1 MKDTLGFWST
11 CCCSGLQ
18 KKRRGG
24 KKRWRA
30 RNVIEGLDT
39 RRTSKKKHTRRRNAL
54 DISTHLNTHTHT
66 HKSGP
71 LENTQHSDASAIFR
85 CNASAGC
92 FFFFFFPRFP
102 SDKPQVCLLTPL
114 ICLVWARSATQS
126 TRMAHNEAGTVPGS
140 PRLITVSAVMAL
152 HCCGGTMLL
161 RPPCRSGR
169 ARPAFEVSFSLS
181 VSDGLL
187 VAPGMIDD
195 ADQEGKNVP
204 VSRWVTPSAD
214 FWLTEWLS

>member
-71 LENTQHSDASAIFR
+71 WKTHNTLTQAPSSDVTPRQDAFS
-85 CNASAGC
+85 
-92 FFFFFFPRFP
+92 FFFPRFP

>member
-1 MKDTLGFWST
+1 MLF
-11 CCCSGLQ
+11 L
-18 KKRRGG
+18 
-24 KKRWRA
+24 
-30 RNVIEGLDT
+30 
-39 RRTSKKKHTRRRNAL
+39 
-54 DISTHLNTHTHT
+54 
-66 HKSGP
+66 
-71 LENTQHSDASAIFR
+71 
-85 CNASAGC
+85 
-92 FFFFFFPRFP
+92 FFFPRFP

-114 ICLVWARSATQS
+114 ICLVCARSATQS

-195 ADQEGKNVP
+195 ADQEGKKGSRFEMSHTFCWLLTYRVIILEARSASSRPTFAP
-204 VSRWVTPSAD
+204 VHRNEFTAFDLFIQRTTAHSCRVCVGVRKLRAGFPPAVWLATGLLTHVTPHAV
-214 FWLTEWLS
+214 FQKTH

>member
-18 KKRRGG
+18 KKRRGE

-39 RRTSKKKHTRRRNAL
+39 RRTSKKNTHGGE
-54 DISTHLNTHTHT
+54 THLTFRRTWTHTHT
-66 HKSGP
+66 EVRS
-71 LENTQHSDASAIFR
+71 LENAQHSDASAIFR